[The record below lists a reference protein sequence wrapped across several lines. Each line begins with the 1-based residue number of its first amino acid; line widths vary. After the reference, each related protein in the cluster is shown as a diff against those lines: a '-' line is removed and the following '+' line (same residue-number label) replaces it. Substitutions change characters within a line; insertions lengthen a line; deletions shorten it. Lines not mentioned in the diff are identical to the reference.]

1 MSVPVRSMPSAAE
14 ARIWYIA
21 GGLLS
26 AVGGGLLLY
35 SFVRFGV
42 TFISAEALS
51 FGLSAS
57 FLLLAGIV
65 GLVGGRALQ
74 IRSQPITGTEVFLW
88 NAFTITC
95 FACGAIGFVLVYLQP
110 QAPLID
116 RLAIALARS
125 LVLMVGVVARLGQRL
140 SLAQQLILEQK
151 SEIEKQQQRTES
163 LLLNILP
170 AEVAAE
176 LKEKGA
182 VDPQYHE
189 DVTIVFTD
197 FKGFTRSCETISA
210 GELVGALHH
219 HFCAFDEITRQYGL
233 EKLKTISDSYMC
245 VAGLPERR
253 PSHAIDAMLAAFQ
266 MLEAVERGQYPPMS
280 WPLRIGV
287 HTGPVV
293 SGVVGVTKFAFD
305 IWGDSV
311 NLASRME
318 SSGAPNRINVS
329 PVTYTRIKDFFV
341 CEERGKVRTKDDRE
355 LEMYFAV
362 GAIPALM
369 VTIRDGRPQEFAT
382 RYESYFRR
390 PLPHFPACL
399 LPKPRAT

>member
-1 MSVPVRSMPSAAE
+1 MRRTPSAAE
-14 ARIWYIA
+14 ARLWYTV

-26 AVGGGLLLY
+26 VTGAALLLY
-35 SFVRFGV
+35 SFARFGV
-42 TFISAEALS
+42 SFVSADALS

-57 FLLLAGIV
+57 FVLLAGIV
-65 GLVGGRALQ
+65 GLIGGRALQ
-74 IRSQPITGTEVFLW
+74 VRTHPITDTEVFLW

-95 FACGAIGFVLVYLQP
+95 FASGAIGFLLVYLQP

-116 RLAIALARS
+116 RLAIGLARS
-125 LVLMVGVVARLGQRL
+125 FVLMVGVVARLGQRL

-151 SEIEKQQQRTES
+151 TEIEKQQQRTES

-182 VDPQYHE
+182 VVPQYHE

-210 GELVGALHH
+210 GELVGALHNY
-219 HFCAFDEITRQYGL
+219 FCAFDEITKKYSL
-233 EKLKTISDSYMC
+233 EKLKTIGDSYMC

-253 PSHAIDAMLAAFQ
+253 ASHSIDAMLAAFE
-266 MLEAVERGQYPPMS
+266 MLDAVERLQSSVMS
-280 WPLRIGV
+280 WPIRVGV

-329 PVTYTRIKDFFV
+329 PVTYARIKDFFV

-355 LEMYFAV
+355 IEMYFAV
-362 GAIPALM
+362 GAIPAL
-369 VTIRDGRPQEFAT
+369 VDTVRDGCPQEFKI

-390 PLPHFPACL
+390 ALPAFPACL
-399 LPKPRAT
+399 LPKPAHQTT